1 MFIFYNYIL
10 FDELKNNKQF
20 GSSKD
25 NTFNELF
32 LQRGE
37 RLYTSESD
45 VYRRQIL
52 TYNKI
57 INKFKK
63 NNNKKRLQAT
73 QGRLISVSYTLKI
86 TEGQTQKCALHWECV
101 YVY

>member
-1 MFIFYNYIL
+1 MLRKLNNKSIWKVFIFYNYIL

-25 NTFNELF
+25 NTFIGLF

-37 RLYTSESD
+37 RLYTSKSD

-52 TYNKI
+52 TYKDGSRARRV
-57 INKFKK
+57 KV
-63 NNNKKRLQAT
+63 
-73 QGRLISVSYTLKI
+73 G
-86 TEGQTQKCALHWECV
+86 
-101 YVY
+101 